1 VIRSQLMRLAPAC
14 VALAAAA
21 TLAGCAASADP
32 DQRFAGII
40 TPYRMEVVQGNVVTQ
55 EMAAQLRPGLS
66 REQVRNVLGS
76 PLLADVFHADRWD
89 YVFTI
94 RRQGAAPQRRHMTV
108 LFQGDKLASFEAP
121 QLPSEREFVEAIDV
135 AKIERKSVPLALS
148 DDQLRALPLPAPAA
162 SASAAAAN
170 APTAAASAPARAYPP
185 LEPLPAR

>member
-1 VIRSQLMRLAPAC
+1 MIRSLLMRLAPAGA
-14 VALAAAA
+14 ALLAIT

-32 DQRFAGII
+32 EQRFAGVI

-66 REQVRNVLGS
+66 REQVRNILGS

-121 QLPSEREFVEAIDV
+121 KLPSEREFVEAIDV
-135 AKIERKSVPLALS
+135 AKVEQKSVPLALS
-148 DDQLRALPLPAPAA
+148 DDQLRALPLPKP
-162 SASAAAAN
+162 AAAAT